1 MRKAMAIIAA
11 ASLLV
16 LDSCGLDDP
25 VVTVNNSEDV
35 TAAVGS
41 ATELRTDI
49 SVGDIE
55 VSYGENKDAEIHVD
69 YKIQGITQ
77 NKVSTVSEHLS
88 CKAEV
93 EDGVLVVSIVDPESG
108 KSFWEWKNS
117 NAKAVDVEADV
128 RISLP
133 ESFNKFD
140 INADVGNV
148 DIDGLN
154 GEFSVKCDVGNVEMT
169 DIAILADS
177 EISVDVGNADISLAE
192 VGECEAKVSVDVGD
206 ITFDAGDLKCE
217 TITGDD
223 DKPVGGKKELL
234 ADGKCTVRLRCDV
247 GSIDLGQEDKN
258 V

>member
-1 MRKAMAIIAA
+1 MKIAIAFIAA
-11 ASLLV
+11 ASV
-16 LDSCGLDDP
+16 LSLTSCGIDNP
-25 VVTVNNSEDV
+25 VVTVNNSEDITV
-35 TAAVGS
+35 AVGS
-41 ATELRTDI
+41 VTELRTDI

-77 NKVSTVSEHLS
+77 NKVSSVSEHLL

-93 EDGVLVVSIVDPESG
+93 EDGVFVVSIVDPETG

-117 NAKAVDVEADV
+117 NAKAVDVDADV
-128 RISLP
+128 RITLP
-133 ESFNKFD
+133 EGFNKFD
-140 INADVGNV
+140 LNADVGNV
-148 DIDGLN
+148 DIDSLN
-154 GEFSVKCDVGNVEMT
+154 GEFSVKCDVGDVKMT
-169 DIAILADS
+169 NIGILADS

-192 VGECEAKVSVDVGD
+192 VGACEANVSVDVGD

-217 TITGDD
+217 TITGEE

-234 ADGKCTVRLRCDV
+234 ADGKCTIKLSCDV
-247 GSIDLGQEDKN
+247 GSIHLGQEDKN